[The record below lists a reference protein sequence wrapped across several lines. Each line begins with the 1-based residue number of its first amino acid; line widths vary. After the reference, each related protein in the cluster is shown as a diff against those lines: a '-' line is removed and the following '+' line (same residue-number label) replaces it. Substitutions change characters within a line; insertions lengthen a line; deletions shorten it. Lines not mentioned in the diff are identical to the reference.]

1 MTKRRYLEI
10 FLFET
15 ILWLGLWL
23 GSDYVATLLTVI
35 LCAVL
40 VSILLF
46 SLVAEFIERS
56 KVPASYF
63 IIMALSIAAGI
74 LAGLFYLVV
83 FGGELGF
90 LEK

>member
-23 GSDYVATLLTVI
+23 VSDYAATLLTVI

-40 VSILLF
+40 ISILLF
-46 SLVAEFIERS
+46 SLVAELVERS

-63 IIMALSIAAGI
+63 IIMAISIAAGI
-74 LAGLFYLVV
+74 LSGLFYLVV
-83 FGGELGF
+83 FGGKLSF
-90 LEK
+90 LEG

>member
-23 GSDYVATLLTVI
+23 VSDYAATLLTVI

-40 VSILLF
+40 ISILLF
-46 SLVAEFIERS
+46 SLVAELVERS

-63 IIMALSIAAGI
+63 IIMAISIAAGI
-74 LAGLFYLVV
+74 LSGLFYLVV
-83 FGGELGF
+83 FGGSLSF
-90 LEK
+90 LS